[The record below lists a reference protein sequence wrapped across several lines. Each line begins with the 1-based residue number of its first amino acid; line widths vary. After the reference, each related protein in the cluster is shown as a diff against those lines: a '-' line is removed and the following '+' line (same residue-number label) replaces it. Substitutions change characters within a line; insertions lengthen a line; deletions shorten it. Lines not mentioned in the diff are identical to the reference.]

1 MASGGREHLE
11 MSTQPPS
18 RKLPFVLTLLAI
30 IGSGAFLLG
39 MFARHLEPLERA
51 YLATYLKAQ
60 YLPTASS
67 FGLREKPKRYSVITV
82 NGRDM
87 TSATLPGTAKGI
99 GVRYTTTTPALF
111 SEWLRLAVYDGKT
124 GVQLARIPLILW
136 GILSLL
142 AIIAGV
148 CFAIRQREKLL
159 SGMKLRG
166 PSFMTVRQ
174 FNRITK
180 GDGFALHVK

>member
-1 MASGGREHLE
+1 MT
-11 MSTQPPS
+11 TQPPS

-30 IGSGAFLLG
+30 VGSGAFLFG

-51 YLATYLKAQ
+51 YIATYLKAQ

-67 FGLREKPKRYSVITV
+67 FGLREKPRRYPVVTV

-87 TSATLPGTAKGI
+87 TRANVPETAKGI

-124 GVQLARIPLILW
+124 GVELAKLPLILW

-142 AIIAGV
+142 AIVFGV
-148 CFAIRQREKLL
+148 IFSVRQREKLL

-174 FNRITK
+174 FNKTTK
-180 GDGFALHVK
+180 GDGFALHVQ